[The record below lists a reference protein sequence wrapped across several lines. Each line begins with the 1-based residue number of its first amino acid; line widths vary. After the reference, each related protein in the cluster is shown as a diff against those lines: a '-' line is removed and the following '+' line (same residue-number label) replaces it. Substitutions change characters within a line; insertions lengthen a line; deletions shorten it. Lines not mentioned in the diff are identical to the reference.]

1 MGAANTT
8 AHRTR
13 HAPGQQAVPRQPAGR
28 PPSGHPPAS
37 RHPADGPLMGG
48 PGMDGPGMDGPGPGG
63 PRGAGPSDRPGGRA
77 GAGPR
82 TLSREDLELLQ
93 MLADGALLGAVAR
106 KLQTSERTVRRRI
119 RSICDLLGVDAPI
132 QAVVWAARRGLL

>member
-13 HAPGQQAVPRQPAGR
+13 HGPGQQAAPRQPSGHS
-28 PPSGHPPAS
+28 PSGHQPAS
-37 RHPADGPLMGG
+37 RHPAGG
-48 PGMDGPGMDGPGPGG
+48 PGIGGPGIGGPGPGG
-63 PRGAGPSDRPGGRA
+63 PRAGGPGGRPGGP
-77 GAGPR
+77 GEPGEPGSGPT

-119 RSICDLLGVDAPI
+119 RNICDLLGVDAPI